1 MQANQRFT
9 PTKAIRMVTMFKQ
22 PSDSSHADVVARA
35 LRAIAAMTAAPAVEP
50 PEQRAPAS
58 EQPDSRDELLP
69 YIMLGMAAACDD
81 NAFQSDADARDARHA
96 HSSLSFGRYDAL
108 H

>member
-1 MQANQRFT
+1 
-9 PTKAIRMVTMFKQ
+9 MVTMFKHS
-22 PSDSSHADVVARA
+22 SDSSHADVVART

-50 PEQRAPAS
+50 PGQRAPAG
-58 EQPDSRDELLP
+58 EQPDSCDELLP
-69 YIMLGMAAACDD
+69 YIMLGMAAPRDD
-81 NAFQSDADARDARHA
+81 NAIQSDADSRDARHA